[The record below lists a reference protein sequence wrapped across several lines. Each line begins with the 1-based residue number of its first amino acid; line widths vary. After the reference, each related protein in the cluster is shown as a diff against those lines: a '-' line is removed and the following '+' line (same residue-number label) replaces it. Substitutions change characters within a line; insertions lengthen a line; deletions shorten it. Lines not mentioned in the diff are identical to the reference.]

1 MEEIKVNLE
10 NLTNEERETLL
21 KLVEKGNKTNKKR
34 ERLEIYCCIGNDG
47 GIVYQNDHYFNNN
60 DDYDDIKYNEFHY
73 RFGNYFKTKEE
84 AEFARK
90 KRLIY
95 QQLKDYALN
104 HNTKEID
111 LNNNIQ
117 HKWFMRYDNVCKKMR
132 YYCMTSLLHM
142 HQIYF
147 TSEKIARDAVEEIG
161 EDNIKKYLFGVNE

>member
-1 MEEIKVNLE
+1 MEEIKVNLD

-21 KLVEKGNKTNKKR
+21 KLVEKGNKANKKR
-34 ERLEIYCCIGNDG
+34 ERFEMYCCIGNDG

-60 DDYDDIKYNEFHY
+60 DNDDIQYNEFHY

-95 QQLKDYALN
+95 QQLKDYALG
-104 HNTKEID
+104 HNTEEID
-111 LNNNIQ
+111 WNNLSQ
-117 HKWFMRYDNVCKKMR
+117 FKWHIKYDNNCEIIR
-132 YYCMTSLLHM
+132 YCWTRVLNCMN
-142 HQIYF
+142 QIYF
-147 TSEKIARDAVEEIG
+147 TSEEIARAAVKEVG

>member
-1 MEEIKVNLE
+1 MKEIKVNLD

-34 ERLEIYCCIGNDG
+34 WRGYGAYYHITPCGDVTYSFDSMCL
-47 GIVYQNDHYFNNN
+47 
-60 DDYDDIKYNEFHY
+60 YDEQCYK
-73 RFGNYFKTKEE
+73 FGNYFKTKEE

-95 QQLKDYALN
+95 QQLKDYALG
-104 HNTKEID
+104 HNTEEID

-117 HKWFMRYDNVCKKMR
+117 YKWFMRYDNECKKMK
-132 YYCMTSLLHM
+132 YCWMTSSLHM

-147 TSEKIARDAVEEIG
+147 TSEEIAKDAVKEVG